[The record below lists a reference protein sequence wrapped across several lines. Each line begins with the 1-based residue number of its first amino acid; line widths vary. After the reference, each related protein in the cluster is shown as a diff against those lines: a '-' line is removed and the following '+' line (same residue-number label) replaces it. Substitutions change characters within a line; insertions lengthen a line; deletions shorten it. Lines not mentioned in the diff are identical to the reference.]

1 MIWPVVLPCV
11 EFGMWLGLLTGRVGS
26 RGRVRGYL
34 IDGTKAAR
42 SMTFLDNRMEWQ
54 TRNASKRDRRLAAGV
69 ARGARFLVGTRAFE
83 LAALKM
89 ISDGRK
95 QLFDRPQEVKLH
107 LCH

>member
-1 MIWPVVLPCV
+1 MIWPIVLPSI
-11 EFGMWLGLLTGRVGS
+11 EFGMWLGSLTGRIGS
-26 RGRVRGYL
+26 RDRVRGYL

-83 LAALKM
+83 LATLKM

-107 LCH
+107 L

>member
-11 EFGMWLGLLTGRVGS
+11 EFGMWLGWLTGRVGS
-26 RGRVRGYL
+26 RDRVRGYL

-83 LAALKM
+83 LATLKM

-107 LCH
+107 L

>member
-1 MIWPVVLPCV
+1 MIWPIVLPSL
-11 EFGMWLGLLTGRVGS
+11 EFGMWLGWLTGRIGS
-26 RGRVRGYL
+26 RGRVHGYL

-42 SMTFLDNRMEWQ
+42 SMTFLDNRMECQ
-54 TRNASKRDRRLAAGV
+54 TRNASRMDRRFAAGV
-69 ARGARFLVGTRAFE
+69 ATGARFLVGTRAFE

-107 LCH
+107 L

>member
-1 MIWPVVLPCV
+1 MIWPVVLPSV
-11 EFGMWLGLLTGRVGS
+11 EFGMWLGWLTGRIGS

-34 IDGTKAAR
+34 IDGTKSAR
-42 SMTFLDNRMEWQ
+42 SMPFLDNKMEQQ
-54 TRNASKRDRRLAAGV
+54 TRGASKMDRRLASGV
-69 ARGARFLVGTRAFE
+69 ARGARFLATTRAFE

-107 LCH
+107 L